1 MARAPKSRE
10 QLEAE
15 GTFRPDRHAGRGVDG
30 VEGELA
36 PPPHFDGAQV
46 AVWREVHSMCVVWVT
61 PSDAIA
67 VEAAALALYWYRK
80 AAKALDESGL
90 SHETNYGQSI
100 TPAWKVMRQAGEDL
114 RKYSGL
120 LGLSPADRARLTV
133 GGVEDDSDAGFQ
145 GETVNILH
153 AVGGLKPM
161 E

>member
-1 MARAPKSRE
+1 
-10 QLEAE
+10 
-15 GTFRPDRHAGRGVDG
+15 
-30 VEGELA
+30 
-36 PPPHFDGAQV
+36 
-46 AVWREVHSMCVVWVT
+46 MCVVWVT